1 MEQWYVIQVRT
12 GKEEWVA
19 TCCNLLLHDDPCLNR
34 CFIPYSKRLRK
45 RRGEWIERTEILFP
59 GYVFMVSD
67 DPMRLYQALKQIP
80 DLTKMLG
87 RDKKEIF
94 SLPEDEVVFLQSFG
108 EEDQIVDLSVGC
120 IEGDQIIVENG
131 PLKGKEGLIRRIDR
145 HKRIAEIEIEFLGEK
160 RKAKVGLEIVRKNI

>member
-12 GKEEWVA
+12 GKEEWVV
-19 TCCNLLLHDDPCLNR
+19 TCCNLLLHDDSCLNR

-87 RDKKEIF
+87 REKKEIF

-108 EEDQIVDLSVGC
+108 EENQIVDLSVGC

>member
-1 MEQWYVIQVRT
+1 
-12 GKEEWVA
+12 
-19 TCCNLLLHDDPCLNR
+19 
-34 CFIPYSKRLRK
+34 
-45 RRGEWIERTEILFP
+45 
-59 GYVFMVSD
+59 MVSD
-67 DPMRLYQALKQIP
+67 DPTRLYQALKQIP

-160 RKAKVGLEIVRKNI
+160 RKAKVGLEIVRKTI

>member
-12 GKEEWVA
+12 GKEEWVV
-19 TCCNLLLHDDPCLNR
+19 TCCNLLLHDDSCLNR

-67 DPMRLYQALKQIP
+67 DPTRLYQALKQIP

-94 SLPEDEVVFLQSFG
+94 SLPEDEVAFLQSFG
-108 EEDQIVDLSVGC
+108 EENQIVDLSVGC